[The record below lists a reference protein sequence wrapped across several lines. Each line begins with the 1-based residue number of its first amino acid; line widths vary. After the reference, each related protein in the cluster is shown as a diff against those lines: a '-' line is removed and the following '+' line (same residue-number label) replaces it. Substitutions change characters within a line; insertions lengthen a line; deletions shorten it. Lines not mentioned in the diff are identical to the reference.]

1 MKLEAVL
8 TGWKQKYKN
17 MCDEQLTQYLQEN

>member
-17 MCDEQLTQYLQEN
+17 MWGEQLTQYLQEN